1 LNARE
6 DWMSADLQWT
16 RSRLVNYGRW
26 SRSGSGGPATCQS
39 LEGRYRPERLS
50 QEEEEDRRRAR
61 TEIDEL
67 DALAVWR
74 AIQPIRGFPRALN
87 AVLAGVY
94 VFRMRDESLRRYLH
108 RYHRMSVRSRD
119 LAALV
124 HEAEVAAH
132 NRLARGVWNT

>member
-1 LNARE
+1 MNATE
-6 DWMSADLQWT
+6 GWLMSADLRYT
-16 RSRLVNYGRW
+16 RDRLTNYGRW

-39 LEGRYRPERLS
+39 IEGRYRPERLT
-50 QEEEEDRRRAR
+50 QDEEADRRRAR

-74 AIQPIRGFPRALN
+74 AVQPIRGFPRALA

-94 VFRMRDESLRRYLH
+94 VFRLRDVDLRRYLH
-108 RYHRMSVRSRD
+108 RYHRMSVRARD

-132 NRLARGVWNT
+132 NRLQRGVR